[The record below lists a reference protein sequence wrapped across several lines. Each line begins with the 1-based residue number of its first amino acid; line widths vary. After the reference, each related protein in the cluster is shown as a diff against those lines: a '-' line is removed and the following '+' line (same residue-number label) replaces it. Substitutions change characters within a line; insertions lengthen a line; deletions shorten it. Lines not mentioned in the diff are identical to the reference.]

1 MDRKRACEIVRIL
14 HDRYPVPPEN
24 RHFLRFDNPFQILV
38 LTILSAQT
46 TDRAVNEIAGE
57 LFSRYPTPEALA
69 SAEQRELENLIR
81 RIGLYRNKAR
91 NIRAAARKLVEDF
104 DGEVPRSMDELLS
117 LPGVG
122 RKTANIVLNH
132 AFGMNAGIAVDTHV
146 RRVSYRTGLT
156 DSTNPDTIERDLMA
170 LFPRKYWGGV
180 NYLMIRHGRE
190 ICTAKNP
197 QCGICSI
204 NPYCRYY
211 RELTG

>member
-1 MDRKRACEIVRIL
+1 MDRKRACKIVRIL
-14 HDRYPVPPEN
+14 HDRYPVQPEN

-57 LFSRYPTPEALA
+57 LFFRYPTPEALA
-69 SAEQRELENLIR
+69 FAEQRELENLIR

-104 DGEVPRSMDELLS
+104 DGEVPRSMDKLLS

-122 RKTANIVLNH
+122 RKTANIVLDH
-132 AFGMNAGIAVDTHV
+132 AFGINAGIAVDTHV
-146 RRVSYRTGLT
+146 RRVSYCIGLT

-204 NPYCRYY
+204 SPYCRYY